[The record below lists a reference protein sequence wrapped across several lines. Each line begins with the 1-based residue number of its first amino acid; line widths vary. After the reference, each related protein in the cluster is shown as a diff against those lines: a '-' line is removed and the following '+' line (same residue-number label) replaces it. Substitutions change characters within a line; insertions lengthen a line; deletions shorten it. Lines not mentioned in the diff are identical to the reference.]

1 MINIA
6 QGSEKINSKGGNI
19 LIGTQ
24 LFSIGLEKM
33 NHLTTSKTKH
43 GEFSHS
49 SIVKGGYAWERI
61 ASGESALFK
70 RNHRV
75 YATLH

>member
-33 NHLTTSKTKH
+33 NHLTTSKNKH

-49 SIVKGGYAWERI
+49 SIAKGVYAWERI
-61 ASGESALFK
+61 ASGESTLFK
-70 RNHRV
+70 RSH
-75 YATLH
+75 